1 LRELFPHD
9 WKARVQRFLLDIDA
23 RVDST
28 VFRTG
33 AWVREYYERFST
45 FMDRFHAAGWRRLVV
60 EVLSEGATLG
70 TGGLVVLLALAIP
83 AFRETSDDDWL
94 KKSEL
99 AVTFLDRY
107 GNEVGS
113 RGIRH
118 NDSIPLDQF
127 PDHLIKA
134 VLATEDRRFYDHFGI
149 DIAGTARA
157 FTANARAGG
166 VVQGGSSITQQLAK
180 NLFLNNER
188 TLERKIKEAFL
199 ALWLESRLSK
209 NEILKLYLDR
219 AYMGGGAFGVD
230 AAAQYYFG
238 KSARDVNLAEA
249 AMLAGLFKA
258 PTRFAPHVNLPAA
271 RARANVVLDNL
282 VDAGFMTEGQVFGAR
297 RNPATSID
305 RRDDHAAN
313 YYLDWA
319 FDEIKKLVDTFPKS
333 MTERVFVVRTAL
345 DVGLQRQAET
355 AIESSLRQYGH
366 EYHATQAASV
376 VVDTDGGVRA
386 MVGGRDY
393 GQSQF
398 NRAVDALRQPGS
410 SFKPYVYSTAL
421 THGMKPT
428 SIVVD
433 GPVCIGNWCPHNYSG
448 GFAGSMTLTQALI
461 RSINTIAVKLSIY
474 IGDGNPK
481 RGRAEIVKTAKA
493 MGLRT
498 PLPDTPSLP
507 IGADEVTVLDHVGA
521 YATFPNLGKA
531 VTPHAALEVRT
542 AAGEL
547 IWRWDRDGKKPRQ
560 VLRPDVAQN
569 MIFMMNKVVEE
580 GTGRRAQL
588 DGIKAAG
595 KTGTTNAYRD
605 AWFMGYTGNF
615 VCGVWFGND
624 DYSPTNRMTG
634 GSLPAMTWHEIMTY
648 AHQGVEIK
656 PLPGL
661 GPSTPPKEPVVA
673 ENAPTETAPRP
684 VQLTRRAADVLVRVE
699 HLMENAS
706 RALATVPPAPTTR
719 GAAADR
725 DGTVASASDRA
736 GPVRGD

>member
-1 LRELFPHD
+1 
-9 WKARVQRFLLDIDA
+9 
-23 RVDST
+23 
-28 VFRTG
+28 
-33 AWVREYYERFST
+33 
-45 FMDRFHAAGWRRLVV
+45 
-60 EVLSEGATLG
+60 
-70 TGGLVVLLALAIP
+70 
-83 AFRETSDDDWL
+83 
-94 KKSEL
+94 
-99 AVTFLDRY
+99 
-107 GNEVGS
+107 
-113 RGIRH
+113 
-118 NDSIPLDQF
+118 
-127 PDHLIKA
+127 
-134 VLATEDRRFYDHFGI
+134 
-149 DIAGTARA
+149 
-157 FTANARAGG
+157 
-166 VVQGGSSITQQLAK
+166 VVQGGSSISQQLAK
-180 NLFLNNER
+180 NLFLTNER
-188 TLERKIKEAFL
+188 TLERKINEAFL
-199 ALWLESRLSK
+199 AMWLEARLSK

-219 AYMGGGAFGVD
+219 AYMGGGTFGVD

-305 RRDDHAAN
+305 RRDDHAPN
-313 YYLDWA
+313 YYLDYA
-319 FDEIKKLVDTFPKS
+319 FDEMKKLVDTFPKS
-333 MTERVFVVRTAL
+333 MSERVFVVRTAI
-345 DVGLQRQAET
+345 DVGVQRQAES
-355 AIESSLRQYGH
+355 AIENSLRQYGH
-366 EYHATQAASV
+366 EYHASQAATV
-376 VVDTDGGVRA
+376 VMDTDGGVRA

-398 NRAVDALRQPGS
+398 NRATDALRQPGS

-421 THGMKPT
+421 AHGFKPT

-448 GFAGSMTLTQALI
+448 GYAGSMTLTQALI
-461 RSINTIAVKLSIY
+461 RSINTIAVKLSIA
-474 IGDGNPK
+474 IGNGNPK
-481 RGRAEIVKTAKA
+481 RGRAEIVKLARA

-507 IGADEVTVLDHVGA
+507 IGADEVTVVDHVGA

-531 VTPHAALEVRT
+531 VTPHAVLEVRT
-542 AAGEL
+542 GAGDL
-547 IWRWDRDGKKPRQ
+547 VWRWDRDGKKPRQ
-560 VLRPDVAQN
+560 VMKPEVAQN

-580 GTGRRAQL
+580 GTGKRAQL

-615 VCGVWFGND
+615 VGGVWFGND

-634 GSLPAMTWHEIMTY
+634 GSLPAMTWHEIMAY
-648 AHQGVEIK
+648 AHSGIEIK

-661 GPSTPPKEPVVA
+661 GGSTRPREQAVSEASPNEA
-673 ENAPTETAPRP
+673 IPRP
-684 VQLTRRAADVLVRVE
+684 VQLSRRAADVLVRLE
-699 HLMENAS
+699 HRMENAS
-706 RALATVPPAPTTR
+706 RALVTTPPAGPQR

-725 DGTVASASDRA
+725 DGTVASADRPA
-736 GPVRGD
+736 PARGE